1 MLSYIFW
8 PYAAYNPFWFYGP
21 DFILDSIFWPGRY
34 GGYASSGYARPY
46 DVYGYGGYAYPAR
59 HAHAV
64 AVPPT
69 SPMEPRACTGLAPG
83 VTDLP
88 VDQIERAIHPV
99 GDQLAALDEL
109 KAASSRAADVLK
121 TSCSTEVPLTPVGRL
136 DGLEKRLNTMVQA
149 VQIVRGPL
157 QAFYN
162 SLSDEQKQQFEK
174 IGGGTA
180 KESSTN
186 ELSNL
191 CSEQSANFTQLPVQE
206 IEENL
211 KPNAQ
216 QKTALDQ
223 LSAASSKAATE
234 LEKSCPKE
242 TPQNP
247 ADRTDAI
254 TKRLNAIIQA
264 VHIVSPALNTFY
276 ASLSDEQK
284 ARFNVMGQPR
294 TARVQVH

>member
-1 MLSYIFW
+1 VLSFIFW
-8 PYAAYNPFWFYGP
+8 PHAAYNPFWFYGP
-21 DFILDSIFWPGRY
+21 DFILDSIFWPGPY
-34 GGYASSGYARPY
+34 GGYASYGYARPY
-46 DVYGYGGYAYPAR
+46 DVYGHGGYAYPTR

-64 AVPPT
+64 AGAPPT
-69 SPMEPRACTGLAPG
+69 SPLEPRACTGLAPG

-88 VDQIERAIHPV
+88 VDQFGRAVHPT
-99 GDQLAALDEL
+99 GDQVAALDEL
-109 KAASSRAADVLK
+109 KAGSSKAANALK
-121 TSCSTEVPLTPVGRL
+121 TSCPTEVPLTPVGRL
-136 DGLEKRLNTMVQA
+136 DALDKKLDSMVQA

-206 IEENL
+206 IEQSL
-211 KPNAQ
+211 KPNPQ

-223 LSAASSKAATE
+223 LSTASSKAASE
-234 LEKSCPKE
+234 LEKSCPTE

-247 ADRTDAI
+247 ADRIDAI
-254 TKRLNAIIQA
+254 AKRLNAMIEA
-264 VHIVSPALNTFY
+264 VNTVRPASNTFY

-284 ARFNVMGQPR
+284 ARFNVMGQP
-294 TARVQVH
+294 QEQP

>member
-1 MLSYIFW
+1 
-8 PYAAYNPFWFYGP
+8 
-21 DFILDSIFWPGRY
+21 
-34 GGYASSGYARPY
+34 
-46 DVYGYGGYAYPAR
+46 
-59 HAHAV
+59 
-64 AVPPT
+64 
-69 SPMEPRACTGLAPG
+69 MEARACTGLAPG

-88 VDQIERAIHPV
+88 VDQFGRAVHPT
-99 GDQLAALDEL
+99 GDQVAALDEL
-109 KAASSRAADVLK
+109 RAASSKAVDVLK
-121 TSCSTEVPLTPVGRL
+121 TSCPTEVPLTPVDRL
-136 DGLEKRLNTMVQA
+136 DALDKRLNSMVQG

-206 IEENL
+206 IEQSL
-211 KPNAQ
+211 KPNPQ

-223 LSAASSKAATE
+223 LSTASSKAASE
-234 LEKSCPKE
+234 LEKSCPTE

-247 ADRTDAI
+247 SDRIDAI
-254 TKRLNAIIQA
+254 AKRLNAMIEA
-264 VHIVSPALNTFY
+264 VNTVRPALNTFY

-284 ARFNVMGQPR
+284 ARFNVMGQPS
-294 TARVQVH
+294 TAGVQAP